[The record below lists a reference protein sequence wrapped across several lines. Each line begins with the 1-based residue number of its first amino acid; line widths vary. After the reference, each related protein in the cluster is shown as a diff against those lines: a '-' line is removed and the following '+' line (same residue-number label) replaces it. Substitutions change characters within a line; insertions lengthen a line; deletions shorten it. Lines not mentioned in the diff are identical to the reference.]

1 MPGAKETM
9 SGRALHL
16 TLSAVVMLTA
26 APGFSR
32 AAPAPPTMALGAIWD
47 ARWIAHP
54 QVPGSAFSVVAKVA
68 TGERAKAMVARV
80 LEDRSLTQCTLYFRF
95 YVIRAMAEVGL
106 GDRYVA
112 ELQPW
117 RDMLALGLTTF
128 AEKPEPTRSDCHAW
142 SACPNYDLLALVC
155 GITPDAPGFRRVR
168 IAPALGPLAWVDAK
182 MPHPNGE
189 ITLQLRQ
196 MTGGGIEARVALP
209 AGVSGVFSWGGTER
223 ALAAGT
229 QTVAITGKAEKAK

>member
-54 QVPGSAFSVVAKVA
+54 QVPGSAFSV
-68 TGERAKAMVARV
+68 
-80 LEDRSLTQCTLYFRF
+80 Q
-95 YVIRAMAEVGL
+95 
-106 GDRYVA
+106 
-112 ELQPW
+112 
-117 RDMLALGLTTF
+117 
-128 AEKPEPTRSDCHAW
+128 H
-142 SACPNYDLLALVC
+142 
-155 GITPDAPGFRRVR
+155 FRRVVEPSENPKTWR
-168 IAPALGPLAWVDAK
+168 VHVSADPRCRLFVNGVEVWTGPARSDLEPWPFVTLDLAPRLRRGSNILGATVWN
-182 MPHPNGE
+182 HGE
-189 ITLQLRQ
+189 HNPWSQLRQ

-209 AGVSGVFSWGGTER
+209 AGVTDVFSWGGTER

>member
-1 MPGAKETM
+1 
-9 SGRALHL
+9 
-16 TLSAVVMLTA
+16 MLTA